1 MPKAATS
8 QKSKA
13 APQVNS
19 NGGDSV
25 ENRLSRIEDS
35 IIEIKTRLDYMPT
48 HKDFAEL
55 IKTNSETM
63 NKMHDS
69 INEMNNK
76 MHDSINGLRSE
87 MNASIN
93 GLRSEMHDSINGLQN
108 EMNKAIYKSA
118 LLTLGIISV
127 VATVTGI
134 IFGFVLS

>member
-1 MPKAATS
+1 MPRAATS

-13 APQVNS
+13 TPRVNG

-25 ENRLSRIEDS
+25 EDRLGRVEDRLGNVEDRLGSVENRLGKIEDS

-55 IKTNSETM
+55 IKTNAEMMSTM
-63 NKMHDS
+63 QDT
-69 INEMNNK
+69 I
-76 MHDSINGLRSE
+76 
-87 MNASIN
+87 
-93 GLRSEMHDSINGLQN
+93 
-108 EMNKAIYKSA
+108 NKAMYKSA

-134 IFGFVLS
+134 IFGFVLG